1 MSCCLI
7 YNMYYDQISLV
18 DFTVPLLSR
27 FRIRV
32 FRSAYRSVV
41 LSEGNE

>member
-1 MSCCLI
+1 MH
-7 YNMYYDQISLV
+7 YDQILLV
-18 DFTVPLLSR
+18 DFTVPLLSQ
-27 FRIRV
+27 FCIRV